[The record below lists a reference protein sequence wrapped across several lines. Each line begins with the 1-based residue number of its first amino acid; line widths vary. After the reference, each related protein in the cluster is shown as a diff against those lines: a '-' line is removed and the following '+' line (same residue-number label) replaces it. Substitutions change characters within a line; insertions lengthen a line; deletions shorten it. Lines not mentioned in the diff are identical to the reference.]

1 MRAPRRH
8 GVRHVRA
15 SRRCRSRSASRGDA
29 ATGTTEQSDPWP
41 PRSSR
46 TRAASKD
53 ASLSHAGRRTRSRTS
68 ESRLPVGRRVRSDG
82 PVDTDVQIVELDTT
96 DPAARAAWHDVMEQA
111 ARSDRPHALVT
122 TSAAFEVT
130 ATSPST
136 HYSRTWLQAVE
147 GGEVIGVA
155 ELELPLSEN
164 TDVAWAEVQVLPTH
178 RRRGVGRALW
188 QAVVER
194 ARAADRTRVGGEVT
208 VDVAA
213 PGPAREFAAA
223 MGTVDKHREDHLVA
237 DLPVATS
244 PVDPAYDVR
253 VAAARRRAD
262 GTFGGYSLLFVP
274 HGTDY
279 GWQDDT
285 LVMPEHRG
293 HRLGAALKTAN
304 YADLPD
310 DVRLV
315 HTWTAPSNTA
325 MHRTNTTLGF
335 RVVEHMYEVE
345 APIA

>member
-1 MRAPRRH
+1 
-8 GVRHVRA
+8 
-15 SRRCRSRSASRGDA
+15 
-29 ATGTTEQSDPWP
+29 
-41 PRSSR
+41 
-46 TRAASKD
+46 
-53 ASLSHAGRRTRSRTS
+53 
-68 ESRLPVGRRVRSDG
+68 LPVGWRVRSDG
-82 PVDTDVQIVELDTT
+82 LVDTDVQIVELDTT
-96 DPAARAAWHDVMEQA
+96 DPVARAAWHAVMERA
-111 ARSDRPHALVT
+111 ARADRPHALVT
-122 TSAAFEVT
+122 TAAAFEVT

-136 HYSRTWLQAVE
+136 HYARTWLQAVVGGE
-147 GGEVIGVA
+147 GGVGREVVGVA

-194 ARAADRTRVGGEVT
+194 ARAADRARVGGEVT
-208 VDVAA
+208 VDAAA
-213 PGPAREFAAA
+213 PGAAREFAAA
-223 MGTVDKHREDHLVA
+223 VGTVEKHREDHLVA
-237 DLPVATS
+237 DLPVAMS
-244 PVDPAYDVR
+244 LVDPAYDVVTWRGRCPDEHREAFLAMRNQMNADVPTGELDLEPEVLDDERLATSEERLMRAYDVR

-325 MHRTNTTLGF
+325 MHRTNTALGF